1 MWKGQLKSVALQK
14 RATDYM
20 KPGSLNITDSRD
32 FFLYRHID
40 RTEKAE
46 KSEGGSSTHTSSS
59 GNTYGGKGGKF

>member
-40 RTEKAE
+40 RREKAD
-46 KSEGGSSTHTSSS
+46 KSDSDTHKSSS
-59 GNTYGGKGGKF
+59 GGTYGGSGRKF